1 MKRFSFCNVL
11 TTTIKIWDIL
21 MISRNKIIFFYR
33 SNFFIKLNFSIEY
46 VGRMPKVCQIPFK
59 LSILIDFTL
68 SDWHMYFSISFPRL
82 YYTLHAY
89 YACITWC
96 TLVLLKN
103 FLHNMYYVPFILY
116 TYLQIHID
124 LNKGTEGLTKLGISI

>member
-1 MKRFSFCNVL
+1 
-11 TTTIKIWDIL
+11 
-21 MISRNKIIFFYR
+21 MISHNKIIFFYR
-33 SNFFIKLNFSIEY
+33 SNFFIKLNFSTEY

-89 YACITWC
+89 YACITWY
-96 TLVLLKN
+96 TLVSLKI

-124 LNKGTEGLTKLGISI
+124 LNKGTEGLTMLGISI

>member
-1 MKRFSFCNVL
+1 MELFGNWYYKISF
-11 TTTIKIWDIL
+11 TIRKCFANYHQNLRYSNDQPQQNNL
-21 MISRNKIIFFYR
+21 FYR
-33 SNFFIKLNFSIEY
+33 SNFFVKLNFSIAY

-89 YACITWC
+89 YACITWY
-96 TLVLLKN
+96 TLVSLKI
-103 FLHNMYYVPFILY
+103 FLHNMYYVPFI
-116 TYLQIHID
+116 
-124 LNKGTEGLTKLGISI
+124 